1 MLNFI
6 KYHKLQKCMFIHW
19 QTFLSYP
26 SHSMG
31 FQKDKKKH
39 KAEGR
44 EYHIGQKA
52 QDYKTQMIRTN
63 NRGQNVSKEGK

>member
-1 MLNFI
+1 MHVYSLANISFI
-6 KYHKLQKCMFIHW
+6 SV
-19 QTFLSYP
+19 TFD
-26 SHSMG
+26 G
-31 FQKDKKKH
+31 FSEGQKKH